1 MYTTPDIPSLLAIGT
16 ATFLFAGLVKGTIGL
31 GLPTVAMGLLGLV
44 LPPATAATVL
54 LVPSF
59 VTNAWQMLDGRG
71 AGAGLGALLRRLWP
85 MLAGV
90 VAGTL
95 AGSWSIGLA
104 WPGAGAALGAA
115 LALYGLVGLLGLR
128 LAAEQV
134 KAIWIG
140 PAVGLATGLVTAA
153 TGVFVLP
160 AVPYLQA
167 LGLGKDGLVQ
177 ALGLSFTVSTVA
189 LGIGLTQAQ
198 GLDAPLLG
206 LSVLA
211 LLPAGAGMWLG
222 QMLRA
227 RVSEAAFRTVFF
239 AGLLVLGGYAVVR
252 GLA

>member
-1 MYTTPDIPSLLAIGT
+1 MHTTPDILSLLAIGT

-59 VTNAWQMLDGRG
+59 VTNAWQMLDGPE
-71 AGAGLGALLRRLWP
+71 LGRLLRRLWP

-104 WPGAGAALGAA
+104 WPGAGAALGVA

-128 LAAEQV
+128 VAAEQV

-167 LGLGKDGLVQ
+167 LGLGKDELVQ

-189 LGIGLTQAQ
+189 LGAGLLQAQ
-198 GLDAPLLG
+198 VLDAPLLG

-227 RVSEAAFRTVFF
+227 RVSETVFRTVFF